1 MKSDSE
7 NDQLH
12 NIRHSLAHLLAI
24 AVLEKDPNAKLGI
37 GPVIDN
43 GFYYDFEFSSNAE
56 GRGMDAE
63 KRGTDIEYGSPDF
76 LKKIEKR
83 VRELVKQDL
92 GFERAEVSAKE
103 AREIFKDQSY
113 KLELID
119 ELENDG
125 KIITV
130 YKTSPRHSALFPQG
144 SAFVD
149 LCKGGHVENTKEI
162 PADAF
167 TITHTAGAYWRG
179 NEKNPMLTR
188 IYGLAFENGDALD
201 AYKVQMEEAKKRDH
215 RKLGKELGLFT
226 IIDEVGAGLPLFY
239 PKGAMLRKTIEDFI
253 SELQKK
259 REYQDIW
266 IPHITKG
273 TLYEISGHLDKYDA
287 MYTPMKIDEHDYYV
301 KPMNCPHFMMLY
313 KTLPHSYK
321 ELPVRY
327 TATTT
332 NYRYEKSGELSG
344 LTRVRSLTQDDCHV
358 FARPD
363 QIESEIDLMLDMIKE
378 AYAGFGLTDFYVRIS
393 LRDPKNK
400 EKFIGSDEV
409 WNTAENALRTIVKK
423 TGWKYEEA
431 LDEAAFYGPKLD
443 FMFKDAIGRQWQ
455 LSTIQLDFNLP
466 ERFDLDYVNETN
478 EKVRPVVIHRA
489 VLGSTERFMGVMI
502 EHFAGAFPLWLSPV
516 QVKIIPISEKYAEYA
531 GKVYKE
537 ISDAGIRVEMDDS
550 NESLGKRIRVAKME
564 KTPFILVLG
573 EKEVE
578 AGTVTV
584 EMRGQEK
591 GETHP
596 LADFIKYTVGDIAKK
611 SIW

>member
-1 MKSDSE
+1 MDKE
-7 NDQLH
+7 NRSTDKLH
-12 NIRHSLAHLLAI
+12 NIRHSLAHLLAM
-24 AVLEKDPNAKLGI
+24 AVLEKDPGAKLGI

-43 GFYYDFEFSSNAE
+43 GFYYDFEFSNGYTPTPEDLKGFQKAMKKMAGRGLAFE
-56 GRGMDAE
+56 GRA
-63 KRGTDIEYGSPDF
+63 
-76 LKKIEKR
+76 
-83 VRELVKQDL
+83 
-92 GFERAEVSAKE
+92 VSADE
-103 AREIFKDQSY
+103 AKKMFATQPY
-113 KLELID
+113 KTELIN
-119 ELENDG
+119 EFSSEG
-125 KIITV
+125 KNLTL
-130 YKTSPRHSALFPQG
+130 YTTGDFT
-144 SAFVD
+144 D
-149 LCKGGHVENTKEI
+149 LCKGGHIETTKEI
-162 PADAF
+162 DTDAF
-167 TITHTAGAYWRG
+167 AITHTAGAYWRG

-188 IYGLAFENGDALD
+188 IYGLAFESGEALD
-201 AYKVQMEEAKKRDH
+201 AYKTQMEEAKKRDH

-226 IIDEVGAGLPLFY
+226 IIDEIGAGLPLFY
-239 PKGAMLRKTIEDFI
+239 PKGATLRKTIEDFI

-259 REYQDIW
+259 RGYQDIW

-287 MYTPMKIDEHDYYV
+287 MYTPMKIDDHDYYV

-378 AYAGFGLTDFYVRIS
+378 VYAGFGLTDFYVRIS

-409 WNTAENALRTIVKK
+409 WDTAENALRTIVKK
-423 TGWKYEEA
+423 TGWKHEEA
-431 LDEAAFYGPKLD
+431 QDEAAFYGPKLD
-443 FMFKDAIGRQWQ
+443 FMFKDAIGREWQ

-466 ERFDLDYVNETN
+466 ERFELDYVNETN

-502 EHFAGAFPLWLSPV
+502 EHFAGNFPLWLSPV
-516 QVKIIPISEKYAEYA
+516 QIKILPISEKYTRYAE
-531 GKVYKE
+531 KVQTE
-537 ISDAGIRVEMDDS
+537 LLNADMRVELDDS
-550 NESLGKRIRVAKME
+550 NESLGKRIRIAKME
-564 KTPFILVLG
+564 KVPYILVLG

-578 AGTVTV
+578 AGTVTAERRDGAHMDAV
-584 EMRGQEK
+584 SLM
-591 GETHP
+591 
-596 LADFIKYTVGDIAKK
+596 DFISTATKEITSKK
-611 SIW
+611 IW

>member
-1 MKSDSE
+1 MDNEK
-7 NDQLH
+7 LH

-24 AVLEKDPNAKLGI
+24 AVLEKDPGAKLGI

-43 GFYYDFEFSSNAE
+43 GFYYDFEFSNGYTPTPEDLKGFEKAMRKMVNKGLPFE
-56 GRGMDAE
+56 GRDVSVDEA
-63 KRGTDIEYGSPDF
+63 
-76 LKKIEKR
+76 KKIF
-83 VRELVKQDL
+83 VGQP
-92 GFERAEVSAKE
+92 
-103 AREIFKDQSY
+103 Y
-113 KLELID
+113 KLDLIK
-119 ELENDG
+119 EFEGEG
-125 KIITV
+125 KDLTI
-130 YKTSPRHSALFPQG
+130 YKTGEFE
-144 SAFVD
+144 D

-188 IYGLAFENGDALD
+188 IYGLAFESNDALD
-201 AYKVQMEEAKKRDH
+201 AYKVQIEEAKKRDH
-215 RKLGKELGLFT
+215 RKLGKELELFT
-226 IIDEVGAGLPLFY
+226 VIDEIGAGLPLFY
-239 PKGAMLRKTIEDFI
+239 PKGATLRKTIEAFI
-253 SELQKK
+253 SEQQKK
-259 REYQDIW
+259 RGYQDIW

-313 KTLPHSYK
+313 KTLQHSYK

-327 TATTT
+327 TCTTT

-358 FARPD
+358 FTRPD
-363 QIESEIDLMLDMIKE
+363 QIEAEIDLMLDMIKE
-378 AYAGFGLTDFYVRIS
+378 VYAGFGLTDFYVRIS
-393 LRDPKNK
+393 LRDSKNK
-400 EKFIGSDEV
+400 EKYIGSDEV
-409 WNTAENALRTIVKK
+409 WNTAENALRGIVKK

-431 LDEAAFYGPKLD
+431 EDEAAFYGPKLD

-466 ERFDLDYVNETN
+466 ERFNLDYVNESN

-502 EHFAGAFPLWLSPV
+502 EHFAGSFPLWLSPV
-516 QVKIIPISEKYAEYA
+516 QVKILPISEKYIEYA
-531 GKVYKE
+531 EKVRVAL
-537 ISDAGIRVEMDDS
+537 SSAGIRVELDDS
-550 NESLGKRIRVAKME
+550 NESLGKRIRVAKTE
-564 KTPFILVLG
+564 KVPYILVLG

-578 AGTVTV
+578 AGTVTAERRDGAHLDAIPLTEFV
-584 EMRGQEK
+584 ATITKEITEK
-591 GETHP
+591 E
-596 LADFIKYTVGDIAKK
+596 
-611 SIW
+611 IW